1 MTFSPHAPT
10 RRELLLASGVLFAWA
25 HLPRAALAEGRD
37 PRLLVIVLRGALD
50 GLAAVAPV
58 GDPNWVRLRGDQAL
72 TLDSA
77 TKALPLDSY
86 FALNPA
92 MPNLHRMYRAG
103 TAIIVHA
110 VATAYRDRS
119 HFDGQ
124 DVLESGLTKPG
135 ASDSGWLNRAFA
147 TLQPTGH
154 IGGKDAFAVGPVT
167 PLVVRGSAPVLSW
180 TPPKLAPAGDDT
192 VMRVLDL
199 YRHTD
204 PTLARALEER
214 IDLAAIAR
222 DGGFSM
228 LPQKPAMPLPKVPG
242 AAIKSYFAE
251 AAGAAAKFMA
261 RGDGPRVGA
270 LAFDGWDTHA
280 AEGAANGRL
289 ALLLSA
295 LDGALA
301 SIESGMGD
309 AWKETAVAVITE
321 FGRTARIN
329 GTEGTDHGT
338 ATVALLAGGALKGGR
353 VIADWPGVSDSNL
366 YESRDLKPTTD
377 LRAVL
382 KGLLR
387 DHLRVDERALA
398 STVFPGSTSVRGLSG
413 LLA

>member
-1 MTFSPHAPT
+1 M
-10 RRELLLASGVLFAWA
+10 
-25 HLPRAALAEGRD
+25 
-37 PRLLVIVLRGALD
+37 
-50 GLAAVAPV
+50 
-58 GDPNWVRLRGDQAL
+58 
-72 TLDSA
+72 
-77 TKALPLDSY
+77 
-86 FALNPA
+86 
-92 MPNLHRMYRAG
+92 
-103 TAIIVHA
+103 
-110 VATAYRDRS
+110 
-119 HFDGQ
+119 
-124 DVLESGLTKPG
+124 TKPG
-135 ASDSGWLNRAFA
+135 ASDSGWLNRALA
-147 TLQPTGH
+147 SLQPAGRV
-154 IGGKDAFAVGPVT
+154 GSKDAFAVGPVT

-180 TPPKLAPAGDDT
+180 TPAKLPPAADDT
-192 VMRVLDL
+192 VMRVLEL

-204 PTLARALEER
+204 PMLARALEER

-222 DGGFSM
+222 DGGFDM
-228 LPQKPAMPLPKVPG
+228 RPQKQAGPMQQVPG
-242 AAIKSYFAE
+242 AAIRNYFSE

-301 SIESGMGD
+301 AVESGMGD

-329 GTEGTDHGT
+329 GTDGTDHGT
-338 ATVALLAGGALKGGR
+338 ATIALLAGGALKGGR
-353 VIADWPGVSDSNL
+353 LIADWPGLSDGKL
-366 YESRDLKPTTD
+366 YENRDLKPTTD
-377 LRAVL
+377 LRAIL

-398 STVFPGSTSVRGLSG
+398 STVFPGSSGVRPVSG